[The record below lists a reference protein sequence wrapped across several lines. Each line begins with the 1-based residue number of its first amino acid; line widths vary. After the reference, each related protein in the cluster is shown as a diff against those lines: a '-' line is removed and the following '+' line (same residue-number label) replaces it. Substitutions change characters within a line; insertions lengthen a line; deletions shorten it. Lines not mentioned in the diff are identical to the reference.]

1 MSDEKSGLRLALIQ
15 TDSRLCDLK
24 SNTIAH
30 RELARKAIESGAN
43 LVIFP
48 ELSLSG
54 YQLMDAT
61 YDLAITPDSSLF
73 DEFKPLSMFAP
84 ILTGAPERGADGQI
98 FNSVF
103 LIDNGEVRVV
113 HRKRYLPTY
122 NVFDESRF
130 FSAGKEIQPADTR
143 VGKLGILICEDSW
156 HPTLAWLHAQQQADL
171 LIIMA
176 ASPYRSELAVET
188 LDIRSKWKAIAQSY
202 AITLS
207 LPVAVCNRVG
217 SEDGILFWGGSAVY
231 KAGGQQLAEAPLF
244 EPTELVATLNT
255 QDRNRERYSSTH
267 FLDDDQ
273 LWFQNQTSK
282 LSKT

>member
-1 MSDEKSGLRLALIQ
+1 MSHEKSDLRLALIQ

-24 SNTIAH
+24 ANTTAH

-43 LVIFP
+43 LVVFP

-61 YDLAITPDSSLF
+61 YDLAITTGSPLF

-84 ILTGAPERGADGQI
+84 ILTGAPERGTDGQI
-98 FNSVF
+98 YNSVF
-103 LIDNGEVRVV
+103 LIDNGDVLVI

-130 FSAGKEIQPADTR
+130 FTPGKELRPVQTR
-143 VGKLGILICEDSW
+143 VGTLGVLICEDSW
-156 HPTLAWLHAQQQADL
+156 HPTLAWLHAQQHADL

-176 ASPYRSELAVET
+176 ASPYRSELARET

-217 SEDGILFWGGSAVY
+217 SEDGILFWGGSAIY
-231 KAGGQQLAEAPLF
+231 KAGGQQIAEAPLF
-244 EPTELVATLNT
+244 EPDELVATLHS
-255 QDRNRERYSSTH
+255 QDRNRDRFASTH
-267 FLDDDQ
+267 FLDDDPVW
-273 LWFQNQTSK
+273 LQTRLNS
-282 LSKT
+282 L